1 MFGMRDEWQSLCV
14 ADDLTVKRGRVRV
27 TFAGGRSHEVRI
39 RETDGAYLLT
49 AIVAGWDV
57 VGQMPDPYLAVWSR
71 NRHSR
76 LVGFRVD
83 EEGTMVAHGWT
94 PKDGLTPAALQHL
107 VRAVAREADRYEFQ
121 LTGTD
126 RR

>member
-1 MFGMRDEWQSLCV
+1 MHVHD
-14 ADDLTVKRGRVRV
+14 
-27 TFAGGRSHEVRI
+27 GGE
-39 RETDGAYLLT
+39 AYLLT
-49 AIVAGWDV
+49 AVVANAEV
-57 VGQMPDPYLAVWSR
+57 VGQWDRLYREAWER
-71 NRHSR
+71 NRHTR

-83 EEGTMVAHGWT
+83 ADGALVAHGWT
-94 PKDGLTPAALQHL
+94 PKDGLTADAFQAV